1 MVHSILW
8 RLIGCFCFW
17 WSLGLALFFI
27 SFGVNRIEEAVRSG
41 GGATAELVSAS
52 QRSGEN
58 IFADVQ
64 DSVQREGNTGKAE
77 IWKDVTVQV
86 SGNGSERFEKTAA
99 VQEKNSNIAQAGN
112 SSTNTDNTEKPS
124 AAGCVALTFDDGPHP
139 VYTPQLLDGLKE
151 SGVCATFF
159 VVGENIPGNE
169 EILKRMEAEGH
180 LIGNHTYDHVKLS
193 DLDSARACAEVEKT
207 NALIQEATGKEPEFI
222 RPPFGAWKKTMEC
235 SLGMLPVLWDVD
247 PLDWT
252 TKNTALIVERVLEET
267 EPGDIILLHDY
278 YQSSVDAA
286 LEIVDALTEKG
297 YEFVTVD
304 ELILE

>member
-1 MVHSILW
+1 MVRSILW
-8 RLIGCFCFW
+8 RLIGCLCFW

-27 SFGVNRIEEAVRSG
+27 SFGVNRIEKAVQNSVNPEQILSDQRPDRN
-41 GGATAELVSAS
+41 TDAE
-52 QRSGEN
+52 
-58 IFADVQ
+58 FQ
-64 DSVQREGNTGKAE
+64 DSVQTMENTGMGQSAA
-77 IWKDVTVQV
+77 VQV
-86 SGNGSERFEKTAA
+86 SKNSSIRAEKTIAA
-99 VQEKNSNIAQAGN
+99 K
-112 SSTNTDNTEKPS
+112 
-124 AAGCVALTFDDGPHP
+124 VALTFDDGPHP

-151 SGVCATFF
+151 RGVRATFF

-169 EILKRMEAEGH
+169 EILKRMDAEGH
-180 LIGNHTYDHVKLS
+180 LIGNHTYNHVKLS

-207 NALIQEATGKEPEFI
+207 NVLIQEATGKEPEFI

-252 TKNTALIVERVLEET
+252 TKNTALVVERVLKDT
-267 EPGDIILLHDY
+267 KPGDIILLHDY

-286 LEIVDALTEKG
+286 LEIVDTLTQRG

>member
-1 MVHSILW
+1 MVRSILW
-8 RLIGCFCFW
+8 RLIGCLCFW

-27 SFGVNRIEEAVRSG
+27 SFGVNRIEKAVQNSTNPERILSDQRPDRN
-41 GGATAELVSAS
+41 TDAE
-52 QRSGEN
+52 
-58 IFADVQ
+58 FQ
-64 DSVQREGNTGKAE
+64 DSVRAMENTGMGQSAA
-77 IWKDVTVQV
+77 VQV
-86 SGNGSERFEKTAA
+86 SKNSSIRAEKTIAA
-99 VQEKNSNIAQAGN
+99 K
-112 SSTNTDNTEKPS
+112 
-124 AAGCVALTFDDGPHP
+124 VALTFDDGPHP

-151 SGVCATFF
+151 RGVHATFF

-169 EILKRMEAEGH
+169 EILKRMDAESH
-180 LIGNHTYDHVKLS
+180 LIGNHTYSHVKLS
-193 DLDSARACAEVEKT
+193 ELDTARACAEVEKT
-207 NALIQEATGKEPEFI
+207 NVLIQEATGKEPEFI

-252 TKNTALIVERVLEET
+252 TKNTALVVERVLKDT
-267 EPGDIILLHDY
+267 KPGDIILLHDY

-286 LEIVDALTEKG
+286 LEIVDTLTQRG